1 MATPHYNY
9 YPPSGS
15 VQDTNEPKAY
25 LNGKTWMLNNKQYAV
40 PSGHHL
46 IGRSG
51 TQMDGWIYDWG
62 KRAWMEPDRGG
73 RAPSGGITRQPPRPA
88 PQPAHPA
95 PQPRPAPQP
104 QPQPAHPAPQPEKEK
119 SVDKCASKDKEHNNV
134 LEYLMKHPI
143 APLAGAVVLLG
154 SMMAD
159 EPVPPQIPNDLP
171 EPIQKQWL
179 MVYNQ
184 NQQRFQRRMQIWDT
198 VGKALLGYSDTN
210 AILSAL
216 PARKVG

>member
-1 MATPHYNY
+1 MPTPHYNY
-9 YPPSGS
+9 YPPSGA
-15 VQDTNEPKAY
+15 VLDQNEPKAY
-25 LNGKTWMLNNKQYAV
+25 WNGRAWMLNNKVYGV
-40 PSGHHL
+40 PSGHRL
-46 IGRSG
+46 VGRAG
-51 TQMDGWIYDWG
+51 GQMDGWYYDWS

-73 RAPSGGITRQPPRPA
+73 NAITPRPQPTRPA
-88 PQPAHPA
+88 PQPT
-95 PQPRPAPQP
+95 RPAPQP
-104 QPQPAHPAPQPEKEK
+104 QPTRPAPQPEKEK
-119 SVDKCASKDKEHNNV
+119 SVDKCASKDKEHGNV

-159 EPVPPQIPNDLP
+159 EPVPPQIPNELP

-179 MVYNQ
+179 MIYNQ

-210 AILSAL
+210 AILAAL
-216 PARKVG
+216 PARKAG

>member
-1 MATPHYNY
+1 MPTPHYNY

-15 VQDTNEPKAY
+15 VLDQTEPKAY
-25 LNGKTWMLNNKQYAV
+25 WNGKAWMLNNKNYSV

-46 IGRSG
+46 VGRAG
-51 TQMDGWIYDWG
+51 GQMDGWSYDWS

-73 RAPSGGITRQPPRPA
+73 GRAGGTAMTPRPQPPRPA
-88 PQPAHPA
+88 PQPAPA
-95 PQPRPAPQP
+95 RPAPQP
-104 QPQPAHPAPQPEKEK
+104 QPAKPAPQPEKEK
-119 SVDKCASKDKEHNNV
+119 SVDKCASKDKEHNSV

-159 EPVPPQIPNDLP
+159 EPQPPQIPDGLA

-179 MVYNQ
+179 MIYNQ

>member
-1 MATPHYNY
+1 MATPHFNY

-25 LNGKTWMLNNKQYAV
+25 WNGKEWRHNNKKYTV

-46 IGRSG
+46 VGRAG
-51 TQMDGWIYDWG
+51 TQMDGWFYDWHQ
-62 KRAWMEPDRGG
+62 RAWMEPDRG
-73 RAPSGGITRQPPRPA
+73 APTSAITRPQPARPA
-88 PQPAHPA
+88 PRPVPAQPAPVA
-95 PQPRPAPQP
+95 A
-104 QPQPAHPAPQPEKEK
+104 QPAKPAQPEKEH
-119 SVDKCASKDKEHNNV
+119 SVDKCASKDKEHTNV

-159 EPVPPQIPNDLP
+159 EPTPPQIPDGLP
-171 EPIQKQWL
+171 EPVQKQWL

-198 VGKALLGYSDTN
+198 VGKALIGYSDTN
-210 AILSAL
+210 SILAAL

>member
-1 MATPHYNY
+1 MATPHFNY

-25 LNGKTWMLNNKQYAV
+25 WNGKSWMLNNKVYTV

-46 IGRSG
+46 VGRLG
-51 TQMDGWIYDWG
+51 GQMDGWTYDWS

-73 RAPSGGITRQPPRPA
+73 RAPSGAMTRPQPTRPA
-88 PQPAHPA
+88 PAQPAPVA
-95 PQPRPAPQP
+95 A
-104 QPQPAHPAPQPEKEK
+104 QPAKPAQPEKEHH
-119 SVDKCASKDKEHNNV
+119 VENKCASKDKEHSNV
-134 LEYLMKHPI
+134 LEYLMKHPV

-154 SMMAD
+154 AMMAD
-159 EPVPPQIPNDLP
+159 EPTPPQIPEGRP
-171 EPIQKQWL
+171 EPVQKQWL
-179 MVYNQ
+179 MIYNQ

>member
-1 MATPHYNY
+1 MATPHFNY

-15 VQDTNEPKAY
+15 VQDTNEPKAFW
-25 LNGKTWMLNNKQYAV
+25 NGKEWRLNNKKYNV

-46 IGRSG
+46 TGRSG

-62 KRAWMEPDRGG
+62 KRAWMEPDRG
-73 RAPSGGITRQPPRPA
+73 RSSPTAMTPRPQPARPA
-88 PQPAHPA
+88 PT
-95 PQPRPAPQP
+95 P
-104 QPQPAHPAPQPEKEK
+104 QPQPAKPAQPEKEK
-119 SVDKCASKDKEHNNV
+119 SVDKCASKDKEHTNV

-159 EPVPPQIPNDLP
+159 EPVPPSIPDGLP

-179 MVYNQ
+179 MIYNQ

-210 AILSAL
+210 AILAAL